1 MRKRWYFIVPA
12 AIVGIVLFMF
22 IGGELVLH
30 LWNWLLPALFGWRA
44 DHLLAGD
51 WDSGTVPDSFRAHW
65 RARVSRIGLSRA
77 HVRAVGTDDAG
88 GAREI
93 PARDAWAVWL
103 WAGGWREQGAGGV
116 RPQRHFVRA

>member
-22 IGGELVLH
+22 IGGELVMH
-30 LWNWLLPALFGWRA
+30 LWNWLLPALFGWRVITFWQA
-44 DHLLAGD
+44 IGILALCRIL
-51 WDSGTVPDSFRAHW
+51 VRAHW

-77 HVRAVGTDDAG
+77 HVRALGTHDAG

-93 PARDAWAVWL
+93 PARNARAVWL
-103 WAGGWREQGAGGV
+103 WAGGGESKEPAV
-116 RPQRHFVRA
+116 